1 MLLRHASGYLIST
14 VVQLLSSVLLLAL
27 LTRFLSPD
35 DYGRYALGMTV
46 LQIFGGPLF
55 HWIRAVVGRF
65 LVNADIAGRR
75 DRLIVTARNAML
87 SCAAAAALV
96 TVVFGFSGLM
106 EGGSA
111 TLPWSVVT
119 AMIAQAF
126 FQIETDIHR
135 AELRLERCALLL
147 ILQSIAG
154 VGLALLFVIVFHL
167 GAAGALFGITL
178 SCVACLIGDV
188 RYSPF
193 RAAGPLLAWQDLRPM
208 LAYALPLTGIMGLE
222 MVLQSGDRFII
233 AGLLSNDAVG
243 AYAAPQILASRA
255 IQNLCVVVASS
266 SLPLIIATYERE
278 GAAAARVRYEQAG
291 ELMMVA
297 LIPVTVTLIALARPI
312 TDLLIGPALRDQAR
326 QILPLVAVATVFNGL
341 ASHYLAH
348 GFQIARRTALEIWA
362 ILPAAALGIILD
374 FVLIPRYGVMA
385 AGYALLSAQIVYAG
399 LSWVLVRPLFD
410 VPVPAWVGARILL
423 PSLAA
428 GALITLLRLPSSIA
442 GLVAGVAITA
452 LFAGAGIL
460 VSNVAGIRQALW
472 LRWKNA

>member
-1 MLLRHASGYLIST
+1 MLLRHASGYFIST
-14 VVQLLSSVLLLAL
+14 VIQLLSSVLLLAL

-46 LQIFGGPLF
+46 LQIVGGPLF

-65 LVNADIAGRR
+65 LVNADLSGRR
-75 DRLIVTARNAML
+75 DRLIATARNAML
-87 SCAAAAALV
+87 GCALGAAVLTLGAAC
-96 TVVFGFSGLM
+96 SGLFD
-106 EGGSA
+106 GGSA
-111 TLPWSVVT
+111 ALFLAIGS

-147 ILQSIAG
+147 IIQSVAG
-154 VGLALLFVIVFHL
+154 VALALLFVIVFHH
-167 GAAGALFGITL
+167 GAAGALYGITL
-178 SCVACLIGDV
+178 SCLLCLVGDA
-188 RYSPF
+188 RHSPL
-193 RAAGPLLAWQDLRPM
+193 AARGPSLAWPDLRTM

-233 AGLLSNDAVG
+233 AGLLSTDAVG

-278 GAAAARVRYEQAG
+278 GAAAARVRYAQAG

-297 LIPVTVTLIALARPI
+297 LIPVTVALIALARPI

-362 ILPAAALGIILD
+362 ILPAAALGIVVD
-374 FVLIPRYGVMA
+374 FALIPHYGVMA
-385 AGYALLSAQIVYAG
+385 AAYALLSAQIVYAVM
-399 LSWVLVRPLFD
+399 SWVLVRPLFD
-410 VPVPAWVGARILL
+410 VPVPVGTSVRILV
-423 PSLAA
+423 PSLGA
-428 GALITLLRLPSSIA
+428 GGLIALLHLPSSIA
-442 GLVAGVAITA
+442 GLIAGAAIMA
-452 LFAGAGIL
+452 LFAGGGVLLANI
-460 VSNVAGIRQALW
+460 AGIRGAL
-472 LRWKNA
+472 LHRWKSA

>member
-1 MLLRHASGYLIST
+1 MLLRHASGYFIST
-14 VVQLLSSVLLLAL
+14 VIQLLSSVLLLAL
-27 LTRFLSPD
+27 LTRFLSPG

-46 LQIFGGPLF
+46 LQIVGGPLF
-55 HWIRAVVGRF
+55 HWIRAIVGRF
-65 LVNADIAGRR
+65 LVNADLSGRR
-75 DRLIVTARNAML
+75 NHLIATARNAML
-87 SCAAAAALV
+87 GCALAA
-96 TVVFGFSGLM
+96 VVLTIGIKYSGLVQ
-106 EGGSA
+106 GGSA
-111 TLPWSVVT
+111 PLLWAIVT

-135 AELRLERCALLL
+135 AELRLERCAALL
-147 ILQSIAG
+147 IIQSVAG

-167 GAAGALFGITL
+167 GAAGALYGITV
-178 SCVACLIGDV
+178 SCLICLIGDA
-188 RYSPF
+188 RHSPLLA
-193 RAAGPLLAWQDLRPM
+193 RGPRLAWQDLRGM

-233 AGLLSNDAVG
+233 AGLLSNDAVA

-255 IQNLCVVVASS
+255 IQNLCIVVASS

-278 GAAAARVRYEQAG
+278 GAAAARVRYAQAG

-297 LIPVTVTLIALARPI
+297 LIPVTVTLIVLARPI

-362 ILPAAALGIILD
+362 ILPAAALGIVMD
-374 FVLIPRYGVMA
+374 FALIPHYGVMA
-385 AGYALLSAQIVYAG
+385 AGYALLSAQIVYAV
-399 LSWVLVRPLFD
+399 LSWLLVRPLFD
-410 VPVPAWVGARILL
+410 VPVPAWVSARILL

-428 GALITLLRLPSSIA
+428 GGLIALLHLPSSIA
-442 GLVAGVAITA
+442 GLVVGVAIMA
-452 LFAGAGIL
+452 LFAGGGVL
-460 VSNVAGIRQALW
+460 FSNVAGIRHAL
-472 LRWKNA
+472 LQRWKSA